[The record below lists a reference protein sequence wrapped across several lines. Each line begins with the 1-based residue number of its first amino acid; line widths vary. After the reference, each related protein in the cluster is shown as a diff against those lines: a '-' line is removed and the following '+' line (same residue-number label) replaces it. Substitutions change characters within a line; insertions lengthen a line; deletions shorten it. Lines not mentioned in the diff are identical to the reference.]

1 MLHAC
6 LGEESTYQHIYICH
20 LRPYFWLIRAC
31 FRQQRPQ
38 VHSFCN
44 YIRFPVNL
52 TNLEKKPEQK
62 GKVFFRRL
70 HVKHDFT
77 LSRSVLTDG
86 TKKKKPN
93 PLWVCGTERGTSGGW
108 PPSRPSP
115 AASRWWG
122 GWPAAGR
129 TAHSH
134 TRRPHA
140 ASCIR
145 IISASLK
152 VDAKVNNHQT
162 VKMQTHDMRAEAVT
176 HMFA

>member
-62 GKVFFRRL
+62 GKVFFKRL

-86 TKKKKPN
+86 TKKKKAKPTLSVWHRARN
-93 PLWVCGTERGTSGGW
+93 KWWLASISSQSSCQQVVGRMTSG
-108 PPSRPSP
+108 RPYS
-115 AASRWWG
+115 
-122 GWPAAGR
+122 
-129 TAHSH
+129 TLSH
-134 TRRPHA
+134 TPSARSVLHQNHISITESRR
-140 ASCIR
+140 
-145 IISASLK
+145 
-152 VDAKVNNHQT
+152 
-162 VKMQTHDMRAEAVT
+162 
-176 HMFA
+176 